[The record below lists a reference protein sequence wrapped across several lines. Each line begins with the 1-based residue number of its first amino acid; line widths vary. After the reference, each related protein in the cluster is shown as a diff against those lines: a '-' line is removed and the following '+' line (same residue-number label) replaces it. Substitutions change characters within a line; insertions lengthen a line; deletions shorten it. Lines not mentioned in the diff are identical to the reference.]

1 MEFKRA
7 DLSNCHQAGGTVV
20 VIDVLRAFTTAC
32 YAFAAGVEEIVLAS
46 GIEEAFQLRDRLP
59 DARIVGEQGGL
70 PVEGFDFSNSP
81 SEIKD
86 APLEGQQLILRTSA
100 GTKGVL
106 SSRNAERILV
116 SSLCC
121 AGATARELYKKSPRV
136 VTFVET
142 GVFPEDNRGDEDRVC
157 ADYIQSLLLDES
169 LDNATILSRV
179 KNSVAA
185 QPFMDLNKPDFPLSD
200 LELSLKINA
209 FDFVLEVKN
218 KQGLLLINSL

>member
-7 DLSNCHQAGGTVV
+7 DLTNCHEVGGTVV

-32 YAFAAGVEEIVLAS
+32 YAFAAGAEEIVLAS
-46 GIEEAFQLRDRLP
+46 GIEEAFELRDRLP
-59 DARIVGEQGGL
+59 DTKIVGEQGGL

-86 APLEGQQLILRTSA
+86 AALEGQQLILRTSA
-100 GTKGVL
+100 GTKGVI
-106 SSRNAERILV
+106 SSKNADRILV

-121 AGATARELYKKSPRV
+121 AGATAREIHRKSPRE

-142 GVFPEDNRGDEDRVC
+142 GVFPEDDRGDEDRVC
-157 ADYIQSLLLDES
+157 TDYIQSLLMDEAI
-169 LDNATILSRV
+169 DNVSILSRV

-185 QPFMDLNKPDFPLSD
+185 QPFLDLNQPNFPLSD
-200 LELSLKINA
+200 LEFSLKIDM
-209 FDFVLEVKN
+209 FDFVLEVKR
-218 KQGLLLINSL
+218 KQGLLVINSL